1 MAKRVLFVDDET
13 SILGIYQM
21 LQPFLGEDYT
31 VSTASSGEEALGLM
45 ENDRFDVVVSDLT
58 MPRMSGAE
66 LLTQVAQ
73 RWPSS
78 ARVVVSG
85 FADELTIAKCLMVGH
100 RYFSKPFDPL
110 ALTKAVQTLSDARE
124 TAVNDKI
131 RDYVGKIDALPTQ
144 SHTYLSLT
152 KALGSNSAS
161 VREISSLIEQDP
173 ALTSKVLQTVNSAM
187 FGAARRITSVRE
199 AVQLI
204 GFQVLRALVLGIQVF
219 DFFQNAA
226 LKLSLNS
233 LWSHSLTTAL
243 HAKQIAALEH
253 LPEAQIDEA
262 FLAGLLHDIGKVAL
276 AASSPNEYQNLWHLH
291 RQNSSALRAGELATF
306 GATHAEVG
314 AYLLKLWGLPTT
326 IIDAVEHHHSV
337 RPADTESFTALM
349 AVVVAQEFSPN
360 RAPSPELS
368 ALLEKSGYAP
378 RFAAW
383 RAALEDDATKR
394 YYRTPSGTAALAP
407 S

>member
-21 LQPFLGEDYT
+21 LQPFLGDDYT
-31 VSTASSGEEALGLM
+31 VSTASSGEQALGIM
-45 ENDRFDVVVSDLT
+45 ESERFDVVVSDLT

-110 ALTKAVQTLSDARE
+110 ALTKAVQKLSEARDM
-124 TAVNDKI
+124 AVNDKV
-131 RDYVGKIDALPTQ
+131 RECVGKIDALPTQ
-144 SHTYLSLT
+144 SQTYLALT
-152 KALGSNSAS
+152 KALGSNSVS
-161 VREISSLIEQDP
+161 ILEISSLIEQDP

-187 FGAARRITSVRE
+187 FGPARRITSVLE

-226 LKLSLNS
+226 LKLSLDT
-233 LWSHSLTTAL
+233 LWSHSLSTGL
-243 HAKQIAALEH
+243 HAKQLAMMEGLSET
-253 LPEAQIDEA
+253 QCDET

-276 AASSPNEYQNLWHLH
+276 AASSPNEYQKLWTTH
-291 RQNSSALRAGELATF
+291 RKNSKALRAGELASF

-314 AYLLKLWGLPTT
+314 AYLLKLWGLPDT
-326 IIDAVEHHHSV
+326 IIDAVEHHHQL
-337 RPADTESFTALM
+337 RPTDLQPFSPLL
-349 AVVVAQEFSPN
+349 AVFVAQEL
-360 RAPSPELS
+360 APDRESTPETT
-368 ALLEKSGYAP
+368 ALLENAGHGE
-378 RFAAW
+378 RIEVW
-383 RAALEDDATKR
+383 RDLLFGESTRLVAKI
-394 YYRTPSGTAALAP
+394 
-407 S
+407 